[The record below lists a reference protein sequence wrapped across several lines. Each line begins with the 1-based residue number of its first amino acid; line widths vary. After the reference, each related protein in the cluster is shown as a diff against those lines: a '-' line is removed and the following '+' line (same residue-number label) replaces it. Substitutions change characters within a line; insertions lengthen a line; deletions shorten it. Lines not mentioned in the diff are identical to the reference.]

1 MSDEEKELQQQLNA
15 LREKQQAL
23 IQQFSEEFATL
34 TQQEV
39 EFSEELARKEALAV
53 QLEAEVQQ
61 LEKAVATPLIKTP
74 AKPAAAPAASAGGTS
89 PPPPAMSLFAHV
101 GMAVVEFDEGRSKVR

>member
-1 MSDEEKELQQQLNA
+1 MSDELQQQLNA

-74 AKPAAAPAASAGGTS
+74 AKPPAASAGGTS